1 MLNHHVSSAVLVSPP
16 IHHFALRPVGLY
28 YFLNIPKYSL
38 GAYSILNQLVF
49 LSKWAAAPTYGVL
62 LSIIRGIIQTRKS
75 HPVCYHHH

>member
-1 MLNHHVSSAVLVSPP
+1 MFRQRYSSLLLFTILHCARLGYT
-16 IHHFALRPVGLY
+16 I
-28 YFLNIPKYSL
+28 FLNIPKYSL

-75 HPVCYHHH
+75 HPVRYHHH